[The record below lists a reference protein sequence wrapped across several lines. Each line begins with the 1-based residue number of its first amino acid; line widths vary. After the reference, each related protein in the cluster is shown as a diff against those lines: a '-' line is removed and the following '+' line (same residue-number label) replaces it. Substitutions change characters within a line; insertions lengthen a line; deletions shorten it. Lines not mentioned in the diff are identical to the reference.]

1 MLKFKLM
8 IMLLL
13 IERINEEEIVFCFFL
28 ILGKILDLKRVVKIK
43 ILVLR
48 EFVKLLDSKIV

>member
-28 ILGKILDLKRVVKIK
+28 ILGKILDFKRVIKIK

-48 EFVKLLDSKIV
+48 EFVKLLDGKVV

>member
-48 EFVKLLDSKIV
+48 EFVKLLDGKVV

>member
-28 ILGKILDLKRVVKIK
+28 ILGKILDFKRVVKIK

-48 EFVKLLDSKIV
+48 EFVKLLDGKVV

>member
-1 MLKFKLM
+1 M

-28 ILGKILDLKRVVKIK
+28 ILGKILDFKRVVKIK

-48 EFVKLLDSKIV
+48 EFVKLLDSKVV